1 LLRLGSPR
9 LISLCDELDP
19 DSRMKLV
26 VFSNLQNMRFFQQK
40 ADGHAEELDL

>member
-1 LLRLGSPR
+1 
-9 LISLCDELDP
+9 
-19 DSRMKLV
+19 MKLV